1 MAVRHESREGPR
13 RALRRG
19 GAAAAVAVAL
29 CSLPG
34 VGAPAASAT
43 TTMFLRHRRPL
54 ATTTTTVP
62 ASGLPVPAPPAPAPE
77 DTCVP
82 GTWASAQGAPLAY
95 VNGIDAAYLW
105 HDADGGW
112 ALRVTH
118 SGPRSKAVFSGSLTA
133 TTGQFVNVGASPGT
147 GNDIV
152 YLSADKRTVL
162 FRFVNF
168 GALDGLDFATH
179 CTRAI
184 VVHLRLGAAN
194 LGPAHVFVGTTGTH
208 PPKDPFRVARSAR
221 LGPAGTPRA
230 AVAGRGR

>member
-1 MAVRHESREGPR
+1 MAGRHESRDRPR

-19 GAAAAVAVAL
+19 GAAAVVAVAL
-29 CSLPG
+29 CSLPA
-34 VGAPAASAT
+34 VGSPGASAAT
-43 TTMFLRHRRPL
+43 PLFIRHRRV
-54 ATTTTTVP
+54 TTTITT
-62 ASGLPVPAPPAPAPE
+62 ALTSSLPVPAPPAPAPE

-82 GTWASAQGAPLAY
+82 GTWASAEGAPLAY
-95 VNGIDAAYLW
+95 VDGIDGAYLW

-133 TTGQFVNVGASPGT
+133 TTGQFVDVGASPGT

-168 GALDGLDFATH
+168 GALDGLDFATR

-184 VVHLRLGAAN
+184 VVHLRLGAVN
-194 LGPAHVFVGTTGTH
+194 LGPAHVFVGATGAH
-208 PPKDPFRVARSAR
+208 PPKDPFKVTRSAR
-221 LGPAGTPRA
+221 LGPAATPRA
-230 AVAGRGR
+230 SVAGREH